1 MDKDPMAPTC
11 RPTYPNDVPPEQ
23 IEDLISSTTSLQ
35 NQVLRKFARAILEE
49 MRYHLWVAQEKCKMD
64 EETIATLSSS
74 IEIERSAAV
83 NQEMTLLQEFKRIAD
98 SNLPPEAFCTF
109 ARTVAANAIADIEK
123 TGSPQ

>member
-1 MDKDPMAPTC
+1 
-11 RPTYPNDVPPEQ
+11 
-23 IEDLISSTTSLQ
+23 
-35 NQVLRKFARAILEE
+35 
-49 MRYHLWVAQEKCKMD
+49 MD

>member
-1 MDKDPMAPTC
+1 MNETES
-11 RPTYPNDVPPEQ
+11 YPASDVTAQQVECLIKSTAELQ
-23 IEDLISSTTSLQ
+23 IQIL
-35 NQVLRKFARAILEE
+35 KFVKSVLEE
-49 MRYHLWVAQEKCKMD
+49 MCYHLWVAQEKCKMD

-83 NQEMTLLQEFKRIAD
+83 IQEMTLLQEFKRIAD